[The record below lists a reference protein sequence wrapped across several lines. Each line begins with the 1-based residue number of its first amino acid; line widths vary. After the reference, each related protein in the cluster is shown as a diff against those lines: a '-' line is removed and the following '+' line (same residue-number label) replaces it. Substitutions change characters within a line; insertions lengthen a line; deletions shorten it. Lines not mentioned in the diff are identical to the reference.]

1 VVLAIDHDHRM
12 AFVLGC
18 VLLLLG
24 VATVLAA
31 ALLHVLRVA
40 RLRSGFLLVELA
52 GLGLLALAGN
62 LPTALGTV
70 VGWTGLVLAV
80 PVALAYALFWPR
92 RSVPPPASAADIAT
106 RREEVQAPTD
116 AR

>member
-1 VVLAIDHDHRM
+1 VGLAIDHDHRM

-18 VLLLLG
+18 VFLLLG
-24 VATVLAA
+24 LATVLTA

-40 RLRSGFLLVELA
+40 RLRSGFLLIEVA
-52 GLGLLALAGN
+52 GLGLLVLAGN

-92 RSVPPPASAADIAT
+92 RSIPPRARAADIAT
-106 RREEVQAPTD
+106 PREDVQAPTD